1 MILEVDNVMLSLY
14 IVCSVI
20 GLTLIVLSAFAGH
33 HDFSFGAHDVQFD
46 HGGPDIHVEHDVH
59 VDHSGGS
66 ADNAGE
72 SGAWLPFFSLRFW
85 TYLCAGFGFTGL
97 LLTFFTKTEP
107 GLAIWLSVGTGLV
120 CGLMVAYIYRI
131 CQVASTDSTTH
142 EKDIL
147 GAQAKVLV
155 AIKENQPGRV
165 RCCVK
170 GDWVDFV
177 AVSNDGSELHVG
189 DEAVIVAME
198 NGKALVIPK
207 SAIFD

>member
-1 MILEVDNVMLSLY
+1 MLVEVDNVMLSLY

-20 GLTLIVLSAFAGH
+20 GLALVVMSAFAGH
-33 HDFSFGAHDVQFD
+33 HDFSFGAHDVQLD
-46 HGGPDIHVEHDVH
+46 HGGSDLQLGHDVH
-59 VDHSGGS
+59 VDQGGGS
-66 ADNAGE
+66 AEHAGE
-72 SGAWLPFFSLRFW
+72 GGAWLPFFSLRFW

-97 LLTFFTKTEP
+97 LLTLFTHTQP
-107 GLAIWLSVGTGLV
+107 QIAIWLSVGTGLA

-155 AIKENQPGRV
+155 AIRDGQPGRV

-177 AVSNDGSELHVG
+177 ALSNDGTELLVG

-198 NGKALVIPK
+198 NGKAMVIPK